1 LVAVPEIVICNGAR
15 CAVDK
20 DGEATS
26 SVRGILVLSDLG
38 CHCKVSIEL
47 QRCTISKIGI
57 HSLIWL
63 RLCEFLN
70 PAIHSRGAGAEIC
83 AEVCGWNLAQVQLKL
98 LDRCDVLLE
107 IAREFGNI

>member
-26 SVRGILVLSDLG
+26 SAGGILVLSDLG
-38 CHCKVSIEL
+38 CHCKVSFEL

-57 HSLIWL
+57 HSLIRL
-63 RLCEFLN
+63 RVCEFLN
-70 PAIHSRGAGAEIC
+70 PAIHCRRAGAKIC

-98 LDRCDVLLE
+98 PD
-107 IAREFGNI
+107 